1 MDDFVECE
9 GMDFVDFLWK
19 VKEKGLIFKYFIFY
33 CGGFKDRGG
42 GVKGLGVWL
51 KFLYKKIDII
61 ICWCVLEC
69 WKLKL

>member
-42 GVKGLGVWL
+42 WGERFGGLVEV
-51 KFLYKKIDII
+51 F
-61 ICWCVLEC
+61 V
-69 WKLKL
+69 